1 MLRGS
6 SGHRQAT
13 TTSALANIDKLC
25 LRASRDLSRGLDKCY
40 RHNQVHTQAT
50 ANLSQCV
57 EHYEPQ
63 LAALS
68 AELQACRADRDAVE
82 GSHAKLDEAFRQ
94 ISVARTS
101 RFENNL
107 AKFSG
112 TALGQIIK
120 AVQGGQ
126 VDFMVIDACEDS
138 ALCSPLAAAL
148 QDFRKDLLQLMAHR
162 EASKQEAIQDAVAKT
177 AEEKQKAAAQ
187 AESADKEF
195 LGNSEHRAE
204 DADALQQLS
213 VTLKSQLTAETVR
226 ALSSN
231 ARVVVL
237 DLHLAEIRAEVD
249 KLTAQAAKLDEEQD
263 FKVKLADEKARHLA
277 TLQDAA
283 ELKSQL
289 QAAKK
294 QLTDEMQAHLA
305 SRQALDDTQSQ
316 LVGTQRQLSD
326 EQQAHA
332 AAAQSAAVLQS
343 DLQEGQR
350 AASDFQSQ
358 LQLVNEG
365 LAAQKQCLEDAHR
378 KAASLQ
384 ARLQEVQGEPAA
396 EQQACVSAKKSLDSL
411 QIERAAAQQSPAILQ
426 AKLAAAE
433 EALAADKFAHDSGGT
448 SLKADLGVAGQGMSV
463 LISQLKA
470 LESELAT
477 GKQALAAVNQNPA
490 SFPAQLKATQ
500 LQAAETQAQEGED
513 WSVPSYQ
520 TPVRSAQ
527 QTLSSLCIQLE
538 ALQQRLAE
546 KIAGETVDRTVSVS
560 MQQAH
565 QAGGHTAAD
574 PHMQLDCNTQCLQTG
589 AHGKWAKEKQGE
601 QAFAEAVAA
610 VGHQVA
616 GLGNQVEEA
625 AQRRLSPQQAL
636 RSSLYES
643 REGRPEADH
652 ASQLTAALRQA
663 HPPAAPQ
670 EGVAWAQDVSRRQA
684 RHGTP
689 TYPLQQDT
697 SALLDQHDVQ
707 QEIQALQQELQET
720 KAALHLA
727 QDSLQKAEATIDC
740 LRKEDEHKTQNR
752 YPQPHSGG
760 PTANLLPDEQ
770 ICCVPSVDAS
780 EASCADILPTHLQA
794 SWQRMNGRHEELLQE
809 IQALK
814 ANLSRAGA
822 LDQDAYMHDIQDH
835 KNCSEVFDRYGEPVR
850 LAESV
855 MAMGRSHGLPPP
867 TDPSLVRSIIRLN
880 MPPEQ
885 LAFHVPRYGLVTT
898 ANCKQLMLLLEDRHG
913 EAGLDNQDLG
923 LTLLRAAQSVWVA
936 ANLIPWAQYNAD
948 LNFLGI
954 SGRPPLSPADQRR
967 WFTVISRESLQDPAP
982 LFNGYLA
989 GMMAESKQGD
999 WLNFDNQTQD
1009 KVCYACGAEW
1019 DGYVEDNGEL
1029 VDVQLQ
1035 VVNIHCPTCAT
1046 YRVPD
1051 TGEQKAGDY
1060 ALCLPCA
1067 QTQAR
1072 VGRCPRTDGVDHELP
1087 VTRRTPQFFLKDA
1100 ANAPPDLP
1108 KKKS

>member
-40 RHNQVHTQAT
+40 RHNQ
-50 ANLSQCV
+50 
-57 EHYEPQ
+57 
-63 LAALS
+63 
-68 AELQACRADRDAVE
+68 

-187 AESADKEF
+187 AESADKEKAEWMQKSRKLQSELHATNLREIAALTSISQLKQDLCAAKRHASDSTWSVSVTQQHAEQHAAGLKEF

-316 LVGTQRQLSD
+316 L
-326 EQQAHA
+326 
-332 AAAQSAAVLQS
+332 
-343 DLQEGQR
+343 
-350 AASDFQSQ
+350 
-358 LQLVNEG
+358 
-365 LAAQKQCLEDAHR
+365 
-378 KAASLQ
+378 
-384 ARLQEVQGEPAA
+384 
-396 EQQACVSAKKSLDSL
+396 
-411 QIERAAAQQSPAILQ
+411 
-426 AKLAAAE
+426 
-433 EALAADKFAHDSGGT
+433 
-448 SLKADLGVAGQGMSV
+448 
-463 LISQLKA
+463 
-470 LESELAT
+470 
-477 GKQALAAVNQNPA
+477 
-490 SFPAQLKATQ
+490 
-500 LQAAETQAQEGED
+500 
-513 WSVPSYQ
+513 
-520 TPVRSAQ
+520 
-527 QTLSSLCIQLE
+527 
-538 ALQQRLAE
+538 
-546 KIAGETVDRTVSVS
+546 
-560 MQQAH
+560 
-565 QAGGHTAAD
+565 
-574 PHMQLDCNTQCLQTG
+574 LDCNTQCLQTG

-740 LRKEDEHKTQNR
+740 LRKEDE
-752 YPQPHSGG
+752 
-760 PTANLLPDEQ
+760 
-770 ICCVPSVDAS
+770 
-780 EASCADILPTHLQA
+780 A